1 VALACVTLALAGCG
15 ATPPQAPKAQ
25 AGKVS
30 TSLTDIITACG
41 ESYQEQAFTPHPDLR
56 ALEAAA
62 SNNAN
67 TLARIAIRHPEWIY
81 QGQTLRQIVTLSM
94 HYLHTCGL
102 LEAEKVLRHDVSG
115 A

>member
-1 VALACVTLALAGCG
+1 VTLALAGCG
-15 ATPPQAPKAQ
+15 ATPPQAPKAP

-30 TSLTDIITACG
+30 TALTDIITACG
-41 ESYQEQAFTPHPDLR
+41 ESYQEQTFSSHPDLR
-56 ALEAAA
+56 TLEVTA
-62 SNNAN
+62 SDNAH
-67 TLARIAIRHPEWIY
+67 TLARIAIRHPYWIY

-102 LEAEKVLRHDVSG
+102 LEAEKALRHDASG